1 MVCNGRDE
9 IRPVPLYMRNF
20 QLILMALVLGSIMPL
35 QAQEAD
41 ALLRKVKAKMDQVKD
56 YKAAGS
62 LKTDVVFLKIPVS
75 RVQVLYR
82 NPDRFKII
90 RDGGVSLLPKG
101 GISVNLNALMA
112 TGQFAAVPAGESV
125 VAGWKVKVIKMLP
138 LQEGADV
145 ILSTLYID
153 EQALLIRKAVTTTRE
168 NGTYEMEMVY
178 GKYGSY
184 GLPDKVVVSFDT
196 RDYKLPKGVTFEYDA
211 GEAAKQK
218 ELQNKKGRVE
228 ITYAAYQINTGL
240 TESAFK

>member
-1 MVCNGRDE
+1 
-9 IRPVPLYMRNF
+9 MRKF
-20 QLILMALVLGSIMPL
+20 YLMFPFLFIFFAGMLH
-35 QAQEAD
+35 AQDAD
-41 ALLRKVKAKMDQVKD
+41 VLLRKVKAKMDQVKD
-56 YKAAGS
+56 YKASGS

-75 RVQVLYR
+75 KVQVLYK

-112 TGQFAAVPAGESV
+112 TGQFAAVPAGESL
-125 VAGWKVKVIKMLP
+125 VAGQKVKVIKMLP
-138 LQEGADV
+138 MQEGADV

-178 GKYGSY
+178 GKYAAY
-184 GLPDKVVVSFDT
+184 GLPDRVVVSFDT

-218 ELQNKKGRVE
+218 DLPNKKGRVE
-228 ITYAAYQINTGL
+228 ITYASYQINAGL
-240 TESAFK
+240 AESVFK

>member
-1 MVCNGRDE
+1 
-9 IRPVPLYMRNF
+9 MRSL
-20 QLILMALVLGSIMPL
+20 QLILMILLLGGLMPL
-35 QAQEAD
+35 QAQDAE

-75 RVQVLYR
+75 KVQVFYK

-112 TGQFAAVPAGESV
+112 SGQFATVPAGEAMV
-125 VAGWKVKVIKMLP
+125 GGKLMKVIKMLP

-153 EQALLIRKAVTTTRE
+153 EQALLIRKSVTTTRE
-168 NGTYEMEMVY
+168 NGTYEMEMSY
-178 GKYGSY
+178 GKYSAY

-211 GEAAKQK
+211 GETPKQN

-228 ITYAAYQINTGL
+228 ITYASYQINTGL
-240 TESAFK
+240 KEALFQ

>member
-1 MVCNGRDE
+1 
-9 IRPVPLYMRNF
+9 MRNL
-20 QLILMALVLGSIMPL
+20 QLILIVLLLGSLKPVH
-35 QAQEAD
+35 AQEAE

-75 RVQVLYR
+75 KVQVFYK

-112 TGQFAAVPAGESV
+112 TGQFAAVPAGETII
-125 VAGWKVKVIKMLP
+125 AGRPLKVIKMLP

-153 EQALLIRKAVTTTRE
+153 EQALLIRKSVTTTRE
-168 NGTYEMEMVY
+168 NGTYEMEMTY
-178 GKYGSY
+178 GKYAAY

-211 GEAAKQK
+211 GQTAKQK
-218 ELQNKKGRVE
+218 DLQNKKGRVE
-228 ITYAAYQINTGL
+228 IMYASYQINTGL
-240 TESAFK
+240 QESVFK